1 MKLRNKPTFIVRHN
15 PLYRLFFRYL
25 FLFLLLPSPG
35 CLLPVS
41 AGGESP
47 FFFSRIGVEN
57 GLSQNS
63 VLKISQDVDG
73 FLWFGTRNGLNRYDG
88 NECLVYRH
96 VPGDTASLSNNYITG
111 IAPDK
116 KGNLWIATSNGF
128 NRMETATGKIR
139 RYYPGT
145 RNRGINMLCAGT
157 SGRVYASVMDEVFV
171 YCAEA
176 DRFEQIAGGAFPAL
190 VRCLAEH
197 PDGSL
202 YIGTAAGLYRY
213 TPSSGRIV
221 RLYNEIASV
230 QTLLTDRQGVCWLGT
245 DERDVYACC
254 ADTVPPERV
263 TNRLPLFNNNVI
275 RSLIEYDDS
284 TLLAGTSSGLC
295 FIDRRHRRFVPCP
308 MEPGKAGALSHCS
321 VYDLFRDSD
330 GTFWVGT
337 YAGGVN
343 YYSPYT
349 REFAF
354 IAPKE
359 YTGVIGKGE
368 EDRTGA
374 LWFATEGAGLLR
386 LDPNTG
392 TQAVYPLTADYRTNL
407 YGNILKSLC
416 IRGDSILCATNR
428 GAVYLFSIRSK
439 RYRLL
444 YDFNYNDIYALY
456 ADSRGRLWIPTHTA
470 SDLVLADGRQTTGR
484 FPVAD
489 SACAFRYVRHIAE
502 IRPEVFLFGTTEG
515 VYLYDMPAR
524 QVDTVSGIE
533 GGVAGIVRDADGS
546 VWIAGRTG
554 RLYRFDCR
562 MRLAATFDATPA
574 TGAGTVLAVT
584 VDRAGGIWLQ
594 TASAL
599 LRLDKRSGRFV
610 TVRLAPEWMQEFTP
624 DAITRSGSGLF
635 YLAGHK
641 GLVSFNPLTFRR
653 NPVPPRIYLV
663 SLSVN
668 NRLVRPGDETGILC
682 EQLHRTRHITLKW
695 NQTNIAVRYAA
706 LDFVSPAQSRY
717 ACMLEGL
724 DTGWR
729 EAGSQREAYFSNLA
743 PGRYEFRVKAAGTDG
758 VWAPEV
764 AALSI
769 TVLPPL
775 WRTWWAYLLYLLVT
789 VAVAARFISFRNTRR
804 ELENNIRF
812 EQLEQQK
819 NNELHQER
827 MRLFT
832 RFAHELRTPLTLIVN
847 PLNELLR
854 HASFSEELKNTF
866 LLMRKNTG
874 RLLLLVDNLMD
885 VQKYETGKMVLQPD
899 DFEFAPFV
907 REIYDSFAS
916 GARQRSISFEWE
928 NRLPPGLWVT
938 FDRGELEKVFFNLLS
953 NAFKFTPA
961 GGAVRLSVKI
971 ASNEAS
977 RGLGAAGFEPVENYY
992 LYAEV
997 TDTGRGLEGVDK
1009 EKIFEPF
1016 YRSTP
1021 DLHRQVSGSGIGLSL
1036 SRAIVRRHRG
1046 ALWAESPGQGTSMRL
1061 LLPVGDKPVIREKNA
1076 AAPELPLDRSQLAAA
1091 LLAGKE
1097 PPAVRP
1103 AEHAQATLLLVE
1115 DNKEVLD
1122 YLERYFSSWYRVVK
1136 APGAREALET
1146 LARTCPDLLV
1156 SDVMMPGMDGLELCR
1171 RVKADE
1177 RTAHIPVILLTAG
1190 ALPHQVK
1197 EGLEAGADAYLVK
1210 PFDVSLLHTKIKNL
1224 LAAREQM
1231 KRKYAR
1237 KIVLE
1242 KDSFEATPADEEFL
1256 HRYTAVIK
1264 AGFSD
1269 PSLDVDRICAELNM
1283 SRANFYRKARSLTQ
1297 VSPAEMIKKIR
1308 LETAAQLLCDTDLT
1322 VTQILDR
1329 VGFGSSSYFAV
1340 CFRTMYGLTPK
1351 EYRRR
1356 HKAG

>member
-1 MKLRNKPTFIVRHN
+1 MRTN
-15 PLYRLFFRYL
+15 PLYRLLFRRLLL
-25 FLFLLLPSPG
+25 FL
-35 CLLPVS
+35 CLLFAGCFRLVS
-41 AGGESP
+41 AGGGSP
-47 FFFSRIGVEN
+47 FFFSHVSVEN

-63 VLKISQDVDG
+63 VLKIGQDVDG

-88 NECLVYRH
+88 NECVVYRH
-96 VPGDTASLSNNYITG
+96 MPDDTASLSNNYITG
-111 IAPDK
+111 IAPDR
-116 KGNLWIATSNGF
+116 KGNLWIATANGF

-139 RYYPGT
+139 RYYPGA
-145 RNRGINMLCAGT
+145 RNRGINALCAGA
-157 SGRVYASVMDEVFV
+157 SGQVYASVMDELFV
-171 YCAEA
+171 YRAEA
-176 DRFEQIAGGAFPAL
+176 DRFERIGGGALPSL

-213 TPSSGRIV
+213 TPSSGKAV
-221 RLYNEIASV
+221 RLYREIASV
-230 QTLLTDRQGVCWLGT
+230 QTLLADRQGVCWLST
-245 DERDVYACC
+245 DERDVYACR

-263 TNRLPLFNNNVI
+263 TNRLPLFDTNPI

-295 FIDRRHRRFVPCP
+295 FIDRRRRRFVPCP
-308 MEPGKAGALSHCS
+308 MQPGKAGALSHGS

-330 GTFWVGT
+330 GTLWVGT
-337 YAGGVN
+337 YAGGAN

-354 IAPKE
+354 IAPE
-359 YTGVIGKGE
+359 AYTGVIGKGE
-368 EDRTGA
+368 EDKTGA

-386 LDPNTG
+386 LDPDAG
-392 TQAVYPLTADYRTNL
+392 TQTVYPLTADYRTNL
-407 YGNILKSLC
+407 YGNIIKSLC
-416 IRGDSILCATNR
+416 IRGDSILCATNK

-444 YDFNYNDIYALY
+444 YDFKYNDIYSLY
-456 ADSRGRLWIPTHTA
+456 ADSSGRLWIPTHTA
-470 SDLVLADGRQTTGR
+470 SDLVLADGGQTTGR

-489 SACAFRYVRHIAE
+489 STRAFRHVRHIVE
-502 IRPEVFLFGTTEG
+502 LRPDLFLFGTTEE

-524 QVDTVSGIE
+524 RADTVPGIE
-533 GGVAGIVRDADGS
+533 GGVAGIVRDAEGS
-546 VWIAGRTG
+546 VWIASRKGK
-554 RLYRFDCR
+554 LYRFDCR
-562 MRLAATFDATPA
+562 MRLTATFDAAAA

-584 VDRAGGIWLQ
+584 VDKAGGIWLQ

-599 LRLDKRSGRFV
+599 LKLDERSGRFV
-610 TVRLAPEWMQEFTP
+610 TVRLAPELMQEFTP
-624 DAITRSGSGLF
+624 HAITRSGSGML

-641 GLVSFNPLTFRR
+641 GLVSFNPLTFRP
-653 NPVPPRIYLV
+653 NPVPPRVYLI

-668 NRLVRPGDETGILC
+668 NRRVRPGDETGILH
-682 EQLHRTRHITLKW
+682 EQLHRTRQITLKW
-695 NQTNIAVRYAA
+695 NQTNIAVCYAA

-724 DTGWR
+724 DSGWR
-729 EAGSQREAYFSNLA
+729 DAGVRREAYFSNLA

-758 VWAPEV
+758 VWALEV
-764 AALSI
+764 AALRI
-769 TVLPPL
+769 TVLPPV
-775 WRTWWAYLLYLLVT
+775 WRTGWAYLLYLLVT
-789 VAVAARFISFRNTRR
+789 VAVTARFISFRNTRR

-812 EQLEQQK
+812 EQLEQRK
-819 NNELHQER
+819 TNELHQER

-832 RFAHELRTPLTLIVN
+832 HFAHELRTPLTLIVN

-866 LLMRKNTG
+866 LLMRKNTE

-885 VQKYETGKMVLQPD
+885 VQKYETGKMVLQPA
-899 DFEFAPFV
+899 DFEFVPFV
-907 REIYDSFAS
+907 RDIYDAFVP
-916 GARQRSISFEWE
+916 GARQRSIAFGWE

-971 ASNEAS
+971 LGREAA
-977 RGLGAAGFEPVENYY
+977 GMLGAAGFGPVENYY

-997 TDTGRGLEGVDK
+997 TDTGRGLEGIDK

-1046 ALWAESPGQGTSMRL
+1046 ALWAESLPQGTSMRL
-1061 LLPVGDKPVIREKNA
+1061 LLPVGDKPVIREA
-1076 AAPELPLDRSQLAAA
+1076 HAVAPELPLDRDRLAAA
-1091 LLAGKE
+1091 LSAGTE
-1097 PPAVRP
+1097 PPAAQP
-1103 AEHAQATLLLVE
+1103 AGLPQATLLLVE
-1115 DNKEVLD
+1115 DNKEVLS
-1122 YLERYFSSWYRVVK
+1122 YLERYFGRWYRVVK
-1136 APGAREALET
+1136 APGGEEALEALT
-1146 LARTCPDLLV
+1146 RSRADLVV

-1171 RVKADE
+1171 RLKSDE
-1177 RTAHIPVILLTAG
+1177 RTAHLPVILLTAG
-1190 ALPHQVK
+1190 ALPRQVK
-1197 EGLEAGADAYLVK
+1197 AGLEAGADAYLVK
-1210 PFDVSLLHTKIKNL
+1210 PFDMSLLHTKIKNL
-1224 LAAREQM
+1224 LAAREKM
-1231 KRKYAR
+1231 KKKYAR

-1242 KDSFEATPADEEFL
+1242 KASLEATPADEAFL
-1256 HRYTAVIK
+1256 RRYTEVIK

-1322 VTQILDR
+1322 VTEILDR

-1340 CFRTMYGLTPK
+1340 CFRALYGLTPK

>member
-1 MKLRNKPTFIVRHN
+1 ML
-15 PLYRLFFRYL
+15 
-25 FLFLLLPSPG
+25 
-35 CLLPVS
+35 
-41 AGGESP
+41 AGGDTP
-47 FFFSRIGVEN
+47 FFFSCVGVEN

-63 VLKISQDVDG
+63 VLKISQDIDG

-88 NECLVYRH
+88 NEFVVYRH
-96 VPGDTASLSNNYITG
+96 IPGDTTTLSNNYINSL
-111 IAPDK
+111 APDK

-128 NRMETATGKIR
+128 NHMETATGKIR

-145 RNRGINMLCAGT
+145 RNRGINALCVGA
-157 SGRVYASVMDEVFV
+157 SGQVYASVMDELYV
-171 YCAEA
+171 YCAGT
-176 DRFEQIAGGAFPAL
+176 DRFERISGGVFPTL
-190 VRCLAEH
+190 IRCLAEH

-213 TPSSGRIV
+213 NPSSGKTK
-221 RLYNEIASV
+221 RLYEEIASV
-230 QTLLTDRQGVCWLGT
+230 QTLLADRQGVCWLST
-245 DERDVYACC
+245 DERDVYAC
-254 ADTVPPERV
+254 AGDTVSPERV
-263 TNRLPLFNNNVI
+263 TNRLPLFDTNVL
-275 RSLIEYDDS
+275 RSLIEYNDS
-284 TLLAGTSSGLC
+284 TLLVGTSSGLC
-295 FIDRRHRRFVPCP
+295 FIDRRTRRFVPCP
-308 MEPGKAGALSHCS
+308 MQPEKAGALSHCS

-330 GTFWVGT
+330 GTLWVGT
-337 YAGGVN
+337 YAGGAN
-343 YYSPYT
+343 YCSPYT
-349 REFAF
+349 REFTF

-368 EDRTGA
+368 EDRNGA

-392 TQAVYPLTADYRTNL
+392 EQTVYPLTADYRTNL
-407 YGNILKSLC
+407 YGNIIKSLC
-416 IRGDSILCATNR
+416 IRGDSIFCATNK
-428 GAVYLFSIRSK
+428 GAVYLFSIRNE

-444 YDFNYNDIYALY
+444 YDFKYNDIYTLY
-456 ADSRGRLWIPTHTA
+456 ADSCGRLWIPTYTA
-470 SDLVLADGRQTTGR
+470 SDLVLADGRQTTSL

-489 SACAFRYVRHIAE
+489 SVRAFRYVRHITE
-502 IRPEVFLFGTTEG
+502 IRPDVFLFGTTEG

-524 QVDTVSGIE
+524 KVDTVCGME
-533 GGVAGIVRDADGS
+533 GGVAGIVRDAGGS
-546 VWIAGRTG
+546 VWIAGRKG
-554 RLYRFDCR
+554 RVCRFDNR
-562 MRLAATFDATPA
+562 MRLTDTFNAAFETD
-574 TGAGTVLAVT
+574 AGTVLAVV
-584 VDRAGGIWLQ
+584 VDAAGTLWLQ

-599 LRLDKRSGRFV
+599 LKLDKHSRRFV
-610 TVRLAPEWMQEFTP
+610 TVRFAPEFMQEFTP
-624 DAITRSGSGLF
+624 DAVTRSGSGKL

-653 NPVPPRIYLV
+653 NPVPPRVHLI
-663 SLSVN
+663 SLDVN
-668 NRLVRPGDETGILC
+668 NRRVRLGDETAILH
-682 EQLHRTRHITLKW
+682 EELHRTRHITLKW
-695 NQTNIAVRYAA
+695 NQTNIVVRYAA

-724 DTGWR
+724 DASWR

-743 PGRYEFRVKAAGTDG
+743 PGRYEFRVKASDTGG
-758 VWAPEV
+758 MWASEI
-764 AALSI
+764 AALRI

-789 VAVAARFISFRNTRR
+789 GAVTARFISFRNTRR

-812 EQLEQQK
+812 EQLEQRK
-819 NNELHQER
+819 TNELHQER

-832 RFAHELRTPLTLIVN
+832 HFAHELRTPLTLIVN

-854 HASFSEELKNTF
+854 HASFSEELKSTF
-866 LLMRKNTG
+866 LLMRKNTE

-885 VQKYETGKMVLQPD
+885 VQKYETGKMVLQPE
-899 DFEFAPFV
+899 DFEFEPFV
-907 REIYDSFAS
+907 REIYASFVP
-916 GARQRSISFEWE
+916 GARQRSIAFEWE
-928 NRLPPGLWVT
+928 SRLPPGLWVT

-961 GGAVRLSVKI
+961 GGVVRLSVKLLGK
-971 ASNEAS
+971 EAA
-977 RGLGAAGFEPVENYY
+977 GVLGATGFGPVEKYY

-1046 ALWAESPGQGTSMRL
+1046 VLWVESLVRGTSMRL
-1061 LLPVGDKPVIREKNA
+1061 LLPVGDKPVVREGKA
-1076 AAPELPLDRSQLAAA
+1076 AATELPLDRDQLAAA

-1097 PPAVRP
+1097 PPAKRP
-1103 AEHAQATLLLVE
+1103 AEHPQATLLLIE
-1115 DNKEVLD
+1115 DNKEVLS
-1122 YLERYFSSWYRVVK
+1122 YLEQYFSSGYQVIK
-1136 APGAREALET
+1136 APGGKEALDA
-1146 LARTCPDLLV
+1146 LVRTVPDLVV

-1171 RVKADE
+1171 RLKNNE
-1177 RTAHIPVILLTAG
+1177 RTAHIPVILLTAK

-1197 EGLEAGADAYLVK
+1197 AGLEAGADAYLVK

-1224 LAAREQM
+1224 LAAREKM
-1231 KRKYAR
+1231 KNKYAR

-1242 KDSFEATPADEEFL
+1242 KASLEVTPADEEFL
-1256 HRYTAVIK
+1256 CRYTEVIK

-1340 CFRTMYGLTPK
+1340 CFRAMYGLTPK

-1356 HKAG
+1356 HKAE